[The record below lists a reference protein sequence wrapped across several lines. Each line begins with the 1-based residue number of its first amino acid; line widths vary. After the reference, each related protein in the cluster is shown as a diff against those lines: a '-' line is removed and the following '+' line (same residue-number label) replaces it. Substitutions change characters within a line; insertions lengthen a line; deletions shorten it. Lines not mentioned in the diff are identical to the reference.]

1 MIRRIL
7 TSTTVL
13 PAMLALSFGAFAQT
27 NTTNIVREA
36 LPEQH
41 QPIIANSPQDL
52 ALQAEI
58 RKIRAYNAQEAAR
71 IGISDTHR
79 QIPPPAKSYQGRKI
93 ELFATPTTIT
103 YTTASG
109 RRVAVVPTT
118 ITERKP
124 AVGYTRIHRVV
135 AGDTL
140 YSLATRNCI
149 SVANI
154 KNHNSLTGSNIQ
166 LGQVLTLPPSKCGA
180 KTVSAISQTRPD
192 TITDT
197 ITESGIVRRV
207 MPIQTGISVRPGD
220 IYAVLPKDTLYSIGR
235 RYCVKVDALAQFNG
249 LDSKIA
255 IQPGQRLRLPGN
267 ACLK

>member
-7 TSTTVL
+7 ISTTAL
-13 PAMLALSFGAFAQT
+13 SALSFGAFAQT

-36 LPEQH
+36 VPEQH

-52 ALQAEI
+52 ALQEEI
-58 RKIRAYNAQEAAR
+58 RRIRAYNAQVAAR
-71 IGISDTHR
+71 VGISDAYT
-79 QIPPPAKSYQGRKI
+79 QTAPTPANPYQGRKV

-109 RRVAVVPTT
+109 RRVGVVPTT

-124 AVGYTRIHRVV
+124 TIGYTRIHRIVT
-135 AGDTL
+135 GDTL

-154 KNHNSLTGSNIQ
+154 KNHNALTSSNIQ
-166 LGQVLTLPPSKCGA
+166 LGQVLTLPASKCGA
-180 KTVSAISQTRPD
+180 KTLAATSTNQVRSE
-192 TITDT
+192 TITK
-197 ITESGIVRRV
+197 SGIVRRV
-207 MPIQTGISVRPGD
+207 MPIQTGIQVGPRD
-220 IYAVLPKDTLYSIGR
+220 VYAVLPKDTLYSIGK
-235 RYCVKVDALAQFNG
+235 RYCVKADALAQFNG
-249 LDSKIA
+249 LNSKTA

-267 ACLK
+267 ACIK